1 MRRLSFLIACIIALS
16 VPAASHAQALYD
28 STAAFTRSHALTQSM
43 NQRDVAALWAALAP
57 SMRTAVKDSASF
69 ATMLTTIHG
78 QTGTIDSVLS
88 EKVVE
93 NSGSRVYLADVR
105 CSVLPVPATLMF
117 AFDSSGQV
125 AGMFIRPQTP
135 APRRAYE
142 SGYTERQTLAR
153 LRLPFEGEWTVI
165 WGGHTIEQ
173 NYHAMLRDQ
182 RFAHD
187 LVVQKNG
194 SSHTGD
200 GKKLTDYHCYGQRI
214 LAPGDGEVVW
224 ECDSL
229 PDQPI
234 GSTDAK
240 NAVGNGVIIDHGTG
254 EYSLLAH
261 LQPHSLKVHL
271 GQHLKA
277 GDMIG
282 LCGNSG
288 NTSEPHLHYH
298 VQNGPRPL
306 ESEGYPAFFNNL
318 VIDDQPVV
326 RSEIVK
332 GQRVRPAGKA
342 AKSAKPAKSSNR

>member
-1 MRRLSFLIACIIALS
+1 MRGFSFQIICIIALS
-16 VPAASHAQALYD
+16 VPTASHAQALYD
-28 STAAFTRSHALTQSM
+28 STAAFTRAHSLTQSI
-43 NQRDVAALWAALAP
+43 NQRDAATLWAAFGP
-57 SMRTAVKDSASF
+57 SMRTAMKDSASF
-69 ATMLTTIHG
+69 ATLFTSISA
-78 QTGTIDSVLS
+78 QTGTIDSVMS

-93 NSGSRVYLADVR
+93 SSGSRVYLADVR
-105 CSVLPVPATLMF
+105 CTALPVPATLMF
-117 AFDSSGQV
+117 TFDASGRV
-125 AGMFIRPQTP
+125 EGMFIRPQKL

-142 SGYTERQTLAR
+142 SAYTERQTIAR

-187 LVVQKNG
+187 LVIQRNG

-200 GKKLTDYHCYGQRI
+200 GRKLTDYHCYGQRI

-224 ECDSL
+224 QRDSL

-234 GSTDAK
+234 GSTDAM

-261 LQPHSLKVHL
+261 LQPHSLKVQV
-271 GQHLKA
+271 GQKVKA
-277 GDMIG
+277 GDVIG

-306 ESEGYPAFFNNL
+306 ESEGYPAFFNHL

-332 GQRVRPAGKA
+332 GQRVRAAGKA
-342 AKSAKPAKSSNR
+342 AKPAKSSKR

>member
-1 MRRLSFLIACIIALS
+1 MRCLSSLIAFSVALS
-16 VPAASHAQALYD
+16 LPNVTHAQALYD
-28 STAAFTRSHALTQSM
+28 SSAAFTRAHALTQSM
-43 NQRDVAALWAALAP
+43 NQRDVATLWAAFGP
-57 SMRTAVKDSASF
+57 SMRTAMKDSASF
-69 ATMLTTIHG
+69 AAMFTSISG
-78 QTGTIDSVLS
+78 QTGSIDTVLS
-88 EKVVE
+88 EKVVL
-93 NSGSRVYLADVR
+93 NSGARVYLADVR
-105 CSVLPVPATLMF
+105 CSALPVPATLMF
-117 AFDSSGQV
+117 AFDASGRV
-125 AGMFIRPQTP
+125 EGMFVRPQKS

-142 SGYTERQTLAR
+142 SAYTERQTLAR

-187 LVVQKNG
+187 LVIQKNG

-200 GKKLTDYHCYGQRI
+200 GKRLTDYHCYGQRI
-214 LAPGDGEVVW
+214 LAPGEGEVVW
-224 ECDSL
+224 QRDSL

-261 LQPHSLKVHL
+261 LQPHSLKVHV
-271 GQHLKA
+271 GQKIKA
-277 GDMIG
+277 GDFIG
-282 LCGNSG
+282 LAGNSG

-298 VQNGPRPL
+298 VQSGPQPL
-306 ESEGYPAFFNNL
+306 ESEGYPAFFNDL
-318 VIDDQPVV
+318 VIDDQPVA

-332 GQRVRPAGKA
+332 GQRVRSASKT
-342 AKSAKPAKSSNR
+342 AKSAKSSKR

>member
-1 MRRLSFLIACIIALS
+1 
-16 VPAASHAQALYD
+16 
-28 STAAFTRSHALTQSM
+28 
-43 NQRDVAALWAALAP
+43 
-57 SMRTAVKDSASF
+57 
-69 ATMLTTIHG
+69 
-78 QTGTIDSVLS
+78 
-88 EKVVE
+88 
-93 NSGSRVYLADVR
+93 
-105 CSVLPVPATLMF
+105 MF
-117 AFDSSGQV
+117 V
-125 AGMFIRPQTP
+125 RPQTS

-142 SGYTERQTLAR
+142 SAYTERQSLAR

-187 LVVQKNG
+187 LVIQKNG

-224 ECDSL
+224 QRDSL

-271 GQHLKA
+271 GQKLKV
-277 GDMIG
+277 GDWVG

-298 VQNGPRPL
+298 LQSGPRPL
-306 ESEGYPAFFNNL
+306 ESEGYPAFFNDL

-326 RSEIVK
+326 RGEIVK
-332 GQRVRPAGKA
+332 GQRVRSAGKA
-342 AKSAKPAKSSNR
+342 ARSAKSDKSSNR

>member
-1 MRRLSFLIACIIALS
+1 MRRFTLVLITCVACV
-16 VPAASHAQALYD
+16 VPAVSHAQALYD
-28 STAAFTRSHALTQSM
+28 STAAITRARSLTQSI
-43 NQRDVAALWAALAP
+43 NQRDAATLWAAFAP
-57 SMRTAVKDSASF
+57 NMRTAMKDSASF
-69 ATMLTTIHG
+69 ATMLTAISG
-78 QTGTIDSVLS
+78 QTGTIDSVMS
-88 EKVVE
+88 EKAVE
-93 NSGSRVYLADVR
+93 NSGARVYLADVR
-105 CSVLPVPATLMF
+105 CSALPVPATLMF
-117 AFDSSGQV
+117 TFDASGQI
-125 AGMFIRPQTP
+125 AGMFIRPQKA

-142 SGYTERQTLAR
+142 SAYTERQTLAR

-187 LVVQKNG
+187 LVIQKNG

-214 LAPGDGEVVW
+214 LAPGDGEIVW
-224 ECDSL
+224 QRDSL

-261 LQPHSLKVHL
+261 LQPHSLKVHV
-271 GQHLKA
+271 GQQVKA
-277 GDMIG
+277 GELIG

-288 NTSEPHLHYH
+288 NTSEPHLHFH

-306 ESEGYPAFFNNL
+306 ESEGYPAFFNDL
-318 VIDDQPVV
+318 VIDDQPVA

-342 AKSAKPAKSSNR
+342 APRAKPSRP